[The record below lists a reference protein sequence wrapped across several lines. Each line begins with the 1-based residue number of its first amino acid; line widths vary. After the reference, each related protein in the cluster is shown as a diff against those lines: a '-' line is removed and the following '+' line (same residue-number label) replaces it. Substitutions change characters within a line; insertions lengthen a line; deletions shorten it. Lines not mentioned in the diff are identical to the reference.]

1 MTSNSPSFMRAE
13 IEEIPAAAQRLESAQ
28 AQAKLAEAGAFLR
41 DADPLVLVTVAR
53 GSSDHAATC
62 LSYAVQLAL
71 GIPVASVGPSISS
84 VYGSKL
90 RADRAAMLAISQS
103 GASADLIAVTQMLK
117 EQGASRLVLTN
128 TSGSELAG
136 LADHAIDIAAGPEH
150 AVAATKSFVNSIL
163 AGLWLVAHW
172 AQDDL
177 LKKALRAL
185 PGAFAKALQAQTPEL
200 SALLHDRE
208 RFTVTARGPAFG
220 LAQEAAL
227 KAQEVLGRGSAAF
240 SAAELL
246 HGPASLMADGHKVLV
261 LSDASN
267 RGVEQAVAQ
276 LKDQGAHL
284 VCLKDSVDFPSH
296 PHPLTDTLPQI
307 VAYYSALEKAAQA
320 LGFDP
325 DAPRFL
331 KKETVTL

>member
-1 MTSNSPSFMRAE
+1 MTSSSPSFMQREIAE
-13 IEEIPAAAQRLESAQ
+13 IPVAAERLEGAQ
-28 AQAKLAEAGAFLR
+28 VQADFAEAGALLR
-41 DADPLVLVTVAR
+41 KADPLVLLTVAR

-62 LSYAVQLAL
+62 LSYAVQLVL

-84 VYGSKL
+84 VYGAKL
-90 RADRAAMLAISQS
+90 RANQAAALAISQS
-103 GASADLIAVTQMLK
+103 GASADLIAVSRMLK
-117 EQGASRLVLTN
+117 VQDATLVVLTN
-128 TSGSELAG
+128 TAGSELAG
-136 LADHAIDIAAGPEH
+136 LADHAIDIAARPEN

-163 AGLWLVAHW
+163 SGLWLIAHW
-172 AQDDL
+172 AEDEV
-177 LKKALRAL
+177 LKQALCSL
-185 PGAFAKALQAQTPEL
+185 PDAFAKALDADTPDL
-200 SALLHDRE
+200 SALLRDPE

-227 KAQEVLGRGSAAF
+227 KAQEVLGRSSAAF
-240 SAAELL
+240 SGAELL

-261 LSDASN
+261 FSDVSN
-267 RGVEQAVAQ
+267 TGVEQAVAQ

-284 VCLKDSVDFPSH
+284 VCLNASVP
-296 PHPLTDTLPQI
+296 PPACAHPLTDTLPQI
-307 VAYYSALEKAAQA
+307 VAYYSALEKVAQS

>member
-1 MTSNSPSFMRAE
+1 MTPGLPSFMHNEIAE
-13 IEEIPAAAQRLESAQ
+13 IPQAAARLEDAASQ
-28 AQAKLAEAGAFLR
+28 AVFSETAARLQES
-41 DADPLVLVTVAR
+41 DPLVLLSVAR

-84 VYGSKL
+84 VYGAKL
-90 RADRAAMLAISQS
+90 KAERSVMLAISQS
-103 GASADLIAVTQMLK
+103 GASADLIAVARMLK
-117 EQGASRLVLTN
+117 AQGSVQMVLTN
-128 TSGSELAG
+128 TSGSELAA
-136 LADHAIDIAAGPEH
+136 LADHAIDIAAGPER

-163 AGLWLVAHW
+163 AGLWLIAHW
-172 AQDDL
+172 AQDNAL
-177 LKKALRAL
+177 MEALRSLPEAFGKALEASTASL
-185 PGAFAKALQAQTPEL
+185 DEL
-200 SALLHDRE
+200 LLDPQ
-208 RFTVTARGPAFG
+208 RFTVAARGPSFG

-261 LSDASN
+261 FSDVLN
-267 RGVEQAVAQ
+267 TGVEQAVAQ
-276 LKDQGAHL
+276 LTDQGAHL
-284 VCLKDSVDFPSH
+284 VCLNASVPAPSQAH
-296 PHPLTDTLPQI
+296 RLTDTLPQI
-307 VAYYSALEKAAQA
+307 VAYYSALEKTAQK
-320 LGFDP
+320 LGLDP